1 MVLYLPSDTAI
12 GLSSDVGGLGELL
25 AKVVS
30 RQFLEEEVVQTLLSY
45 QTLNSYDAWL
55 DALDQVEGGGGDGK
69 AVLQLC
75 LHLHAG
81 EVQVEWDA
89 PLHRHT
95 WVGLPK
101 VPLVKK
107 VFSVIRPPPYSTNQR
122 LNESGVKKSLSRAL
136 TGEGRR
142 KKIEVQS
149 LTSAYVFGDSILV
162 GNWTTLAVA
171 GTRTIPP
178 SRNRIILPIGW
189 PSPFPNNRLCML
201 QCPQTDIFIM

>member
-1 MVLYLPSDTAI
+1 MVD
-12 GLSSDVGGLGELL
+12 EL
-25 AKVVS
+25 
-30 RQFLEEEVVQTLLSY
+30 
-45 QTLNSYDAWL
+45 
-55 DALDQVEGGGGDGK
+55 LDQVEGGGGDGK
-69 AVLQLC
+69 AVLQLR

-81 EVQVEWDA
+81 EVQVERDA
-89 PLHRHT
+89 SFHCHT
-95 WVGLPK
+95 WVCLSK

-107 VFSVIRPPPYSTNQR
+107 VFSVICPPPYSTNQR

-189 PSPFPNNRLCML
+189 PSPFPNNRLRIL

>member
-30 RQFLEEEVVQTLLSY
+30 WQFLEEEVVQTLLSY

-55 DALDQVEGGGGDGK
+55 DVLDQVEGGGGDGQ
-69 AVLQLC
+69 AVLQLG

-89 PLHRHT
+89 SLHRYA

-101 VPLVKK
+101 VSLVKK
-107 VFSVIRPPPYSTNQR
+107 VFCVIRPPPYSVR
-122 LNESGVKKSLSRAL
+122 
-136 TGEGRR
+136 
-142 KKIEVQS
+142 
-149 LTSAYVFGDSILV
+149 D
-162 GNWTTLAVA
+162 
-171 GTRTIPP
+171 
-178 SRNRIILPIGW
+178 
-189 PSPFPNNRLCML
+189 
-201 QCPQTDIFIM
+201 